1 MADLLQSRPE
11 LEPSAPTPVDAGSQA
26 LAEALRSSFAIV
38 KFLMVVLVLVFL
50 ASGFFIVGPQQRAI
64 ILRFGKPVAQGEKAL
79 LGPGLHFSLPYPI
92 DEVSKVSIT
101 GIQQAQ
107 SSVGWYAT
115 TPEQELAGTEP
126 PPMPTLNPAVDGYL
140 ITSDDNIVHSRAT
153 LTYRISDP
161 IQFVFGFVNASNA
174 VQAALD
180 NALVYAAAHFKVD
193 DILTRDRTGFSE
205 AVQRRATE
213 LIQQRNFGIVV
224 EQCVVNSISPRQVKD
239 AFASVIK
246 AEITRN
252 TTLTAALNRQNE
264 ITNKANADAQS
275 LINLAQS
282 ERALLVND
290 VSAQARRF
298 QELLPQYQDHPALFT
313 QKLLTETLGRVLT
326 NVQDK
331 IFITEG
337 SPGNPKETR
346 FMFNREPPK
355 PPKPEEK
362 K

>member
-1 MADLLQSRPE
+1 MADLLQPGPE
-11 LEPSAPTPVDAGSQA
+11 LEFPAPTPVDAGSQA

-50 ASGFFIVGPQQRAI
+50 GSGFFIVGPQERAI
-64 ILRFGKPVAQGEKAL
+64 ILRFGKPIEQGEKAL
-79 LGPGLHFSLPYPI
+79 LGPGLHYSLPYPI
-92 DEVSKVSIT
+92 DEVKKVSIT
-101 GIQQAQ
+101 GIQQSQ
-107 SSVGWYAT
+107 SSIGWYAI
-115 TPEQELAGTEP
+115 TPAQELSGTEP
-126 PPMPTLNPAVDGYL
+126 PVMPTLNPAIDGYL
-140 ITSDDNIVHSRAT
+140 ITSDNNIVHSRAT
-153 LTYRISDP
+153 LTYRINDP
-161 IQFVFGFVNASNA
+161 IQFVFGFVNSPNA

-180 NALVYAAAHFKVD
+180 NALVYEAAHYKVD
-193 DILTRDRTGFSE
+193 DVLTRDVIGFNE

-213 LIQQRNFGIVV
+213 LIQQRNLGIVV
-224 EQCVVNSISPRQVKD
+224 EQCVVKSIAPRQVKD

-246 AEITRN
+246 AEINRN

-298 QELLPQYQDHPALFT
+298 EELLPQYKDHPSLFV
-313 QKLLTETLGRVLT
+313 QQRLTDALGRALT

-331 IFITEG
+331 IFISEG
-337 SPGNPKETR
+337 TAGNPKETR
-346 FMFNREPPK
+346 FLFNREPAK
-355 PPKPEEK
+355 APKPEEK

>member
-1 MADLLQSRPE
+1 MPDLLPSRPE
-11 LEPSAPTPVDAGSQA
+11 LDIPAATPIDAGSQA
-26 LAEALRSSFAIV
+26 LSEALRSSFAIV
-38 KFLMVVLVLVFL
+38 KFLMLVLVAVFL

-92 DEVSKVSIT
+92 DEVRIVSIT
-101 GIQQAQ
+101 GIQQVQ

-115 TPEQELAGTEP
+115 TPEMELAQTEP
-126 PPMPTLNPAVDGYL
+126 PPMPTLNPAIDGYL
-140 ITSDDNIVHSRAT
+140 LTSDDNIVHSRAT

-161 IQFVFGFVNASNA
+161 IRFVFGFVNASNA

-180 NALVYAAAHFKVD
+180 DALVYAAAHFKVD
-193 DILTRDRTGFSE
+193 DILTRDPIGFNE

-213 LIQQRNFGIVV
+213 LIEQRNLGIVI
-224 EQCVVNSISPRQVKD
+224 EQCVASSIAPRQVKD

-246 AEITRN
+246 AEINRN
-252 TTLTAALNRQNE
+252 TALTVALNRQNE

-290 VSAQARRF
+290 VNAQSKRF
-298 QELLPQYQDHPALFT
+298 QELLPQYRENPSLFV
-313 QKLLTETLGRVLT
+313 QKRLTDTLGRALT

-331 IFITEG
+331 IFVSEG
-337 SPGNPKETR
+337 SRDNPKEMR
-346 FMFNREPPK
+346 YLFNREAPK